1 MTAVTLSSKYTSTT
15 TVKRSGGVVLES
27 NSKTKVVFM
36 PY

>member
-15 TVKRSGGVVLES
+15 TVKRKVVLES